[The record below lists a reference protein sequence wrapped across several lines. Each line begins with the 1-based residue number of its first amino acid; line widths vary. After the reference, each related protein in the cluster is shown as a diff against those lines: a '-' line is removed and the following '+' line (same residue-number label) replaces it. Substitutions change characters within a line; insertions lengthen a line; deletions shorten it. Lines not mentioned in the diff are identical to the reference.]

1 MSSSI
6 SHEPNGFTPF
16 VSFVLVHRAR
26 IIGCATARL
35 YQLAAGHVVLNCH
48 RYDWRA
54 CGATEMALL
63 SARTH
68 KEARTNPG
76 LAAARRYLP
85 KRSRSRSSQCSIQ
98 SSMAHGH
105 DGNRISRES
114 AVL

>member
-63 SARTH
+63 IARTH
-68 KEARTNPG
+68 NEANPG

-85 KRSRSRSSQCSIQ
+85 KR
-98 SSMAHGH
+98 
-105 DGNRISRES
+105 NRDPH
-114 AVL
+114 